1 MCVQVSRKRSD
12 HIKLRQR
19 MQRVNLDIDLWLSRN
34 DISGQKKEIKKLIMK
49 NVQQKVEENKDV
61 DVHDLF
67 SLLPAVKKR
76 HIMSLPRLAA
86 LKKVS
91 VTN

>member
-1 MCVQVSRKRSD
+1 
-12 HIKLRQR
+12 
-19 MQRVNLDIDLWLSRN
+19 MQMVNLDIDLWLSRN
-34 DISGQKKEIKKLIMK
+34 DLSEHKKEIKKLIIK

-61 DVHDLF
+61 DVHDFF
-67 SLLPAVKKR
+67 SLLPTVKKR

-91 VTN
+91 V